1 MNFSDAQREALA
13 FRDERDWRQF
23 HNAKDLAI
31 SISLEAAE
39 LLECFQWSG
48 ADLNPSLS
56 RERMREELA
65 DVMMYCIY
73 FADSVGIDIPSALH
87 DKILRNAEHYPV
99 DKAARVALSA
109 IAGYLGEHT
118 EIERV
123 RMVCFDSRT
132 KRAYE
137 EALGEL

>member
-99 DKAARVALSA
+99 DKAAGSA
-109 IAGYLGEHT
+109 KKYT
-118 EIERV
+118 E
-123 RMVCFDSRT
+123 
-132 KRAYE
+132 
-137 EALGEL
+137 L